1 MADLPAEIAAHPPGA
16 RLRGPLLRLF
26 RTRHLPQTLRFASL
40 WSLAV
45 GLFNLPAAL
54 FDTLTLPPLARP
66 PVLLLRLLLA
76 LAYLTAAAGLGNPRA
91 RRFSALIIILL
102 SLLTLAASFL
112 MGAQAGGALFYV
124 IYQGMGLAMVCT
136 AIVFGQTERAALV
149 WLIALST
156 ALLAVCVAVSPL
168 PGMAAKAQ
176 FAVYYGL
183 FMAGLGLA
191 KTLQDRTAERL
202 FLLQLRDELAA
213 DEMAA
218 RNDQLASMACTDPL
232 TGLANRRAF
241 DEVMAALETDSSWA
255 LPLALCMLD
264 LDHFKPF
271 NDRLGHLAGDDCL
284 RQAAG
289 AMRAQLRRQTDVL
302 ARYGGEEFV
311 LILPN
316 TSHAEAQDIA
326 ARVRAAVFA
335 LGRSHPAS
343 PFGRVTVSAGLAV
356 AGSAERVR
364 GLVAQAD
371 GALYRAKQAG
381 RNQVA
386 L

>member
-1 MADLPAEIAAHPPGA
+1 
-16 RLRGPLLRLF
+16 
-26 RTRHLPQTLRFASL
+26 
-40 WSLAV
+40 
-45 GLFNLPAAL
+45 
-54 FDTLTLPPLARP
+54 
-66 PVLLLRLLLA
+66 LLLA